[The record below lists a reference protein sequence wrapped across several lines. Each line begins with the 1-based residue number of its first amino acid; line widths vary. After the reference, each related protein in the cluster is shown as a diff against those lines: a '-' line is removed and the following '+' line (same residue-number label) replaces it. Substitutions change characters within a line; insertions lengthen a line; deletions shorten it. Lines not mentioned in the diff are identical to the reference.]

1 MHHLLLISLE
11 RLCRLF
17 ELLVEI
23 IRDVLGAL
31 ANLRDLRSPLSPAGL
46 IRRFPLGLSRG
57 QSECAADHLDNRLN
71 DRELREFARF
81 TNEIRDPETP
91 REVFASLERISDRDI
106 AAAVAAAG
114 VRCALVR

>member
-1 MHHLLLISLE
+1 MRSV
-11 RLCRLF
+11 
-17 ELLVEI
+17 LVFI
-23 IRDVLGAL
+23 GLAAL
-31 ANLRDLRSPLSPAGL
+31 AGCATTSPKSTIEARLHD
-46 IRRFPLGLSRG
+46 FGLSRG
-57 QSECAADHLDNRLN
+57 QSACAADHLDSRLN